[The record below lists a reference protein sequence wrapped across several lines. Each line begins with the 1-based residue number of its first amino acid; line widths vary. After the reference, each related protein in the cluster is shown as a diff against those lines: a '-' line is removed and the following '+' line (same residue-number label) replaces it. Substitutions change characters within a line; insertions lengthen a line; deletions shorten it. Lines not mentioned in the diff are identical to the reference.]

1 MEGRKLQLTGG
12 STYVVSLP
20 KHWVVDSG
28 LKAGD
33 TVFLETEPE
42 GSVMIRPRPM
52 ERAHPR
58 RRIFEEKGE
67 ERRDHLLRK
76 LIGAY
81 IGGFNYIEIR
91 FRPEMGPFVRR
102 VARDFSRMV
111 IGPEVI
117 EETRNTVVIQ
127 DLSDTAELS
136 AEKCLRRM
144 HLTVRAMHEDAIAA
158 LRTRDEALARDVAQ
172 RDQDV
177 DRLYW
182 MVAKQYNIA
191 HTGGG
196 GMAPDVA
203 SKIALHNYRL
213 IAKLFERIGDHA
225 ERIAR
230 TYPVFA
236 EPPRAEA
243 AEGDGRRP
251 GVGDRDPGQ
260 GLHRIADRGH
270 RRREF
275 GGGRPRQAPE
285 AYRRALPARRL
296 EEGGGAARP
305 RGDHRQPRPHR
316 GLCRGHRGDRDR
328 PCGVPS
334 PVISI
339 EVREVPTKGF

>member
-20 KHWVVDSG
+20 KHWVVDAG

-33 TVFLETEPE
+33 TVFLETDPE
-42 GSVMIRPRPM
+42 GSVSIRPRPA
-52 ERAHPR
+52 ERPQMR

-81 IGGFNYIEIR
+81 IGGFSYIEIR

-117 EETRNTVVIQ
+117 EETRNSVVIQ

-144 HLTVRAMHEDAIAA
+144 HLTVRAMHEDAIVA
-158 LRTRDEALARDVAQ
+158 LRTQDEALARDVAQ

-191 HTGGG
+191 HTAGT
-196 GMAPDVA
+196 MAQNA
-203 SKIALHNYRL
+203 TSKIELHNYRL

-236 EPPRAEA
+236 EHGLEPRLLKEM
-243 AEGDGRRP
+243 D
-251 GVGDRDPGQ
+251 
-260 GLHRIADRGH
+260 
-270 RRREF
+270 
-275 GGGRPRQAPE
+275 
-285 AYRRALPARRL
+285 
-296 EEGGGAARP
+296 AARESAMGILDKAFTALLTADIDGANAAVDELA
-305 RGDHRQPRPHR
+305 RHQKLIDGLSHHVATRKGEELLALAAIVDSLGRTANYATDIAEIAIDHAVYE
-316 GLCRGHRGDRDR
+316 G
-328 PCGVPS
+328 
-334 PVISI
+334 
-339 EVREVPTKGF
+339 T

>member
-42 GSVMIRPRPM
+42 GSVSIRPRPM
-52 ERAHPR
+52 ERPRLR

-91 FRPEMGPFVRR
+91 FRPETGPFVRR

-117 EETRNTVVIQ
+117 EETRNSVVIQ

-158 LRTRDEALARDVAQ
+158 LRSRDEALARDVAQ

-191 HTGGG
+191 HTAVGA
-196 GMAPDVA
+196 APDVA

-225 ERIAR
+225 ERIAG

-236 EPPRAEA
+236 E
-243 AEGDGRRP
+243 G
-251 GVGDRDPGQ
+251 
-260 GLHRIADRGH
+260 
-270 RRREF
+270 
-275 GGGRPRQAPE
+275 
-285 AYRRALPARRL
+285 RL
-296 EEGGGAARP
+296 EPKLLKEMDVARESAIAILDKAFTALLTADIDAANSAVDDLEKHQKLIDGLSHHVASRKGEELIALAAIVDSLG
-305 RGDHRQPRPHR
+305 RTAGYAADIAEIAIDHAVYQNP
-316 GLCRGHRGDRDR
+316 
-328 PCGVPS
+328 
-334 PVISI
+334 
-339 EVREVPTKGF
+339 

>member
-1 MEGRKLQLTGG
+1 MEGRKVQLTGG

-20 KHWVVDSG
+20 KRWVVGAG

-33 TVFLETEPE
+33 TVFIDTQTD
-42 GSVMIRPRPM
+42 GAVSIRPRPGEKP
-52 ERAHPR
+52 ERR
-58 RRIFEEKGE
+58 RRICEEKGE

-81 IGGFNYIEIR
+81 IAGFGYIEIR

-117 EETRNTVVIQ
+117 EETRNAVVIQ

-144 HLTVRAMHEDAIAA
+144 HLTVRAMHEDALIA

-230 TYPVFA
+230 TDPVFA
-236 EPPRAEA
+236 
-243 AEGDGRRP
+243 DGR
-251 GVGDRDPGQ
+251 
-260 GLHRIADRGH
+260 IAPD
-270 RRREF
+270 
-275 GGGRPRQAPE
+275 
-285 AYRRALPARRL
+285 
-296 EEGGGAARP
+296 
-305 RGDHRQPRPHR
+305 
-316 GLCRGHRGDRDR
+316 
-328 PCGVPS
+328 
-334 PVISI
+334 
-339 EVREVPTKGF
+339 

>member
-20 KHWVVDSG
+20 KRWVVEAR

-33 TVFLETEPE
+33 TVFLETDPD
-42 GSVMIRPRPM
+42 GSVSIRPHPA
-52 ERAHPR
+52 ERAQLR
-58 RRIFEEKGE
+58 RRVFEEKGE

-81 IGGFNYIEIR
+81 ISGFNYIEVK

-117 EETRNTVVIQ
+117 EETRNSVVIQ

-144 HLTVRAMHEDAIAA
+144 HLTVRAMHEDALIA
-158 LRTRDEALARDVAQ
+158 LRTQDEALARDVAQ

-182 MVAKQYNIA
+182 MVAKQYNMA
-191 HTGGG
+191 HTAGSGSADAG
-196 GMAPDVA
+196 SRM
-203 SKIALHNYRL
+203 ALHNYRL
-213 IAKLFERIGDHA
+213 IAKLLERIGDHA

-230 TYPVFA
+230 TYDAFA
-236 EPPRAEA
+236 ERGLEPKLLKEFDTARESAISILDKAFLALLTADIDAANAAVDDLDRHQKLIDGLSHHVANKKGEELLALAAIVDSLGRTAGYAADIAEIA
-243 AEGDGRRP
+243 IDHA
-251 GVGDRDPGQ
+251 VGQ
-260 GLHRIADRGH
+260 G
-270 RRREF
+270 
-275 GGGRPRQAPE
+275 PE
-285 AYRRALPARRL
+285 
-296 EEGGGAARP
+296 
-305 RGDHRQPRPHR
+305 
-316 GLCRGHRGDRDR
+316 
-328 PCGVPS
+328 S
-334 PVISI
+334 P
-339 EVREVPTKGF
+339 

>member
-20 KHWVVDSG
+20 KRWVLDAG

-33 TVFLETEPE
+33 TVFLETE
-42 GSVMIRPRPM
+42 GDGAVSVRPRPAEKVPM
-52 ERAHPR
+52 R
-58 RRIFEEKGE
+58 RRLFEEKGE

-81 IGGFNYIEIR
+81 IGGFSFIEIR
-91 FRPEMGPFVRR
+91 FPSEMAPFVRK
-102 VARDFSRMV
+102 VARDFSHMV

-117 EETRNTVVIQ
+117 EESRNAVVIQ

-144 HLTVRAMHEDAIAA
+144 HLIVRAMHEDALEA

-191 HTGGG
+191 HTLG
-196 GMAPDVA
+196 APLQSTA
-203 SKIALHNYRL
+203 AKIELHNSRL
-213 IAKLFERIGDHA
+213 IAKLLERIGDHA

-230 TYPVFA
+230 TYPAFA
-236 EPPRAEA
+236 A
-243 AEGDGRRP
+243 G
-251 GVGDRDPGQ
+251 
-260 GLHRIADRGH
+260 
-270 RRREF
+270 
-275 GGGRPRQAPE
+275 
-285 AYRRALPARRL
+285 RL
-296 EEGGGAARP
+296 EPKLIKEMDAARESAMAILDKAFTALLTADIDAANEAVDDLA
-305 RGDHRQPRPHR
+305 RHQKLIDGLSHHVATRKGEELLALAAIVDSLGRTANYATDIAEIAIDHAVYL
-316 GLCRGHRGDRDR
+316 G
-328 PCGVPS
+328 
-334 PVISI
+334 
-339 EVREVPTKGF
+339 T

>member
-20 KHWVVDSG
+20 KRWVTDAG

-33 TVFLETEPE
+33 TVFLEPQVD
-42 GSVMIRPRPM
+42 GAVQI
-52 ERAHPR
+52 RAHPMEKPLAR
-58 RRIFEEKGE
+58 RRVFEEKGE

-81 IGGFNYIEIR
+81 IAGFGYIEIR
-91 FRPEMGPFVRR
+91 FKPEAGPFVRR

-117 EETRNTVVIQ
+117 EESRNTVVIQ

-136 AEKCLRRM
+136 PEKCLRRM
-144 HLTVRAMHEDAIAA
+144 HLTVRAMHEDAMTA

-182 MVAKQYNIA
+182 MVAKQYNLA
-191 HTGGG
+191 HTPGTAARG
-196 GMAPDVA
+196 ANEQA
-203 SKIALHNYRL
+203 ELHNYRL

-230 TYPVFA
+230 TLPIFA
-236 EPPRAEA
+236 EHGLEPRLLKEL
-243 AEGDGRRP
+243 D
-251 GVGDRDPGQ
+251 
-260 GLHRIADRGH
+260 
-270 RRREF
+270 
-275 GGGRPRQAPE
+275 
-285 AYRRALPARRL
+285 
-296 EEGGGAARP
+296 AARDSAIAILDKAFFALLTTDVDSANEAVDVLA
-305 RGDHRQPRPHR
+305 RHEKLVE
-316 GLCRGHRGDRDR
+316 GLSHHVASKKGEELLALAAVVDSLARTANYATDIAEIAIDYAVSKGAE
-328 PCGVPS
+328 S
-334 PVISI
+334 P
-339 EVREVPTKGF
+339 

>member
-20 KHWVVDSG
+20 KRWVVDAG

-33 TVFLETEPE
+33 TVFIDTQTD
-42 GSVMIRPRPM
+42 GAVSIRPRPGEKPEM
-52 ERAHPR
+52 R

-81 IGGFNYIEIR
+81 IAGFGYIEIR
-91 FRPEMGPFVRR
+91 FQPETGPFVRR

-117 EETRNTVVIQ
+117 EETRTAVVIQ
-127 DLSDTAELS
+127 DLSDTAGLS

-144 HLTVRAMHEDAIAA
+144 HLTVRAMHEDALIA
-158 LRTRDEALARDVAQ
+158 LRTRDEGLARDVSQ

-182 MVAKQYNIA
+182 MVAKQYNVA
-191 HTGGG
+191 HMPG
-196 GMAPDVA
+196 VSA
-203 SKIALHNYRL
+203 SDP

-230 TYPVFA
+230 TYSVLSERGLDPKLLREFDAARESAIAILDKAFMALLTADVDA
-236 EPPRAEA
+236 ATAAVDDLVRHQKLIDGLSHHVATKKGEELLALATIVDSLGRTASYATDIAEIAIDYAVARGTEPP
-243 AEGDGRRP
+243 
-251 GVGDRDPGQ
+251 
-260 GLHRIADRGH
+260 
-270 RRREF
+270 
-275 GGGRPRQAPE
+275 
-285 AYRRALPARRL
+285 
-296 EEGGGAARP
+296 
-305 RGDHRQPRPHR
+305 
-316 GLCRGHRGDRDR
+316 
-328 PCGVPS
+328 
-334 PVISI
+334 
-339 EVREVPTKGF
+339 

>member
-1 MEGRKLQLTGG
+1 VRGTEGRKLQLTGG

-20 KHWVVDSG
+20 KHWVVDAG

-42 GSVMIRPRPM
+42 GSVSIRPRPA
-52 ERAHPR
+52 EKPQLR

-81 IGGFNYIEIR
+81 IGGFNFVEIR

-117 EETRNTVVIQ
+117 EETRNSVVIQ

-144 HLTVRAMHEDAIAA
+144 HLIVRAMHEDAIEA
-158 LRTRDEALARDVAQ
+158 LRTQDEALARDVAQ

-182 MVAKQYNIA
+182 MVAKQYNVA
-191 HTGGG
+191 HTTGGTANG
-196 GMAPDVA
+196 AK
-203 SKIALHNYRL
+203 SELHNYRL
-213 IAKLFERIGDHA
+213 IAKLLERIGDHA

-230 TYPVFA
+230 TYPAFA
-236 EPPRAEA
+236 E
-243 AEGDGRRP
+243 G
-251 GVGDRDPGQ
+251 
-260 GLHRIADRGH
+260 
-270 RRREF
+270 
-275 GGGRPRQAPE
+275 
-285 AYRRALPARRL
+285 RL
-296 EEGGGAARP
+296 EPKLIKEMDAARESATAILDKAFTALLTADIDAANEAVDDLA
-305 RGDHRQPRPHR
+305 RHQKLID
-316 GLCRGHRGDRDR
+316 GLSHHVATRKGEELLALAAIVDSLARSANYATDIAEIAIDRAVFQ
-328 PCGVPS
+328 G
-334 PVISI
+334 
-339 EVREVPTKGF
+339 T

>member
-20 KHWVVDSG
+20 KRWVLDAG

-33 TVFLETEPE
+33 TVFLETE
-42 GSVMIRPRPM
+42 GDGAVSVRPRPAEKVPM
-52 ERAHPR
+52 R
-58 RRIFEEKGE
+58 RRLFEEKGE

-81 IGGFNYIEIR
+81 IGGFSFIEIR
-91 FRPEMGPFVRR
+91 FPSEMAPFVRK
-102 VARDFSRMV
+102 VARDFSHMV

-117 EETRNTVVIQ
+117 EESRNAVVIQ

-144 HLTVRAMHEDAIAA
+144 HLIVRAMHEDALEA
-158 LRTRDEALARDVAQ
+158 LRTRDETLARDVAQ

-213 IAKLFERIGDHA
+213 IAKLFERLGDHA

-236 EPPRAEA
+236 HGRLEPKLLKEMDVARESAIAILDKAFTALLTADIDAANSAVDDLDKHQKLIDGLSHHVASRKGEELLALAAIIDSLGRTAGYAADIAE
-243 AEGDGRRP
+243 
-251 GVGDRDPGQ
+251 
-260 GLHRIADRGH
+260 IAIDH
-270 RRREF
+270 AVY
-275 GGGRPRQAPE
+275 QAP
-285 AYRRALPARRL
+285 
-296 EEGGGAARP
+296 
-305 RGDHRQPRPHR
+305 
-316 GLCRGHRGDRDR
+316 
-328 PCGVPS
+328 
-334 PVISI
+334 
-339 EVREVPTKGF
+339 

>member
-20 KHWVVDSG
+20 KHWVVAAG

-42 GSVMIRPRPM
+42 GSVSIRPRPA
-52 ERAHPR
+52 EKPQLR

-81 IGGFNYIEIR
+81 IGGFNYVEIR
-91 FRPEMGPFVRR
+91 FRPEMGPFVRK
-102 VARDFSRMV
+102 VAREFSHMV

-117 EETRNTVVIQ
+117 EESRNAVVIQ

-144 HLTVRAMHEDAIAA
+144 HLIVRAMHEDALEA
-158 LRTRDEALARDVAQ
+158 LRTHDEALARDVAQ

-182 MVAKQYNIA
+182 MVAKQCNVA
-191 HTGGG
+191 HTAG
-196 GMAPDVA
+196 APTPNAA
-203 SKIALHNYRL
+203 SKIELQNSRL
-213 IAKLFERIGDHA
+213 IAKLLERIGDHA

-230 TYPVFA
+230 TYPTFA
-236 EPPRAEA
+236 
-243 AEGDGRRP
+243 
-251 GVGDRDPGQ
+251 Q
-260 GLHRIADRGH
+260 G
-270 RRREF
+270 
-275 GGGRPRQAPE
+275 
-285 AYRRALPARRL
+285 RL
-296 EEGGGAARP
+296 EPKLIKEMDAARESATAILDKAFTALLTADIDAANEAVDDLA
-305 RGDHRQPRPHR
+305 RHQKLIDGLSHHVATRKGEELLALAAIVDSLGRTANYATDIAEIAIDHAVYL
-316 GLCRGHRGDRDR
+316 G
-328 PCGVPS
+328 
-334 PVISI
+334 
-339 EVREVPTKGF
+339 T